1 MASAKAMKMFDR
13 GVAIIALTRKGV
25 ETATKISMALEKLE
39 IKNNVFSPEQCV
51 PWGTMPLDVRLGEFV
66 KGIFGEVDAII
77 GVMAAGIIVRA
88 VAPCLKSKLSDPAVV
103 CVDVSGR
110 FAISLLSGHYGG
122 ANELTRIIARE
133 IGAIPVI
140 TTASDVMGKMS
151 VDEAARLLH
160 CKIQNPDS
168 LVAVNSALVNG
179 KHVGLVVV
187 GDVKISANMIF
198 GYDVKYAD
206 TVKEAVAPL
215 KNFDAGVIITE
226 KPMSTERLPKSV
238 TILTP
243 KKITVG
249 VGARKSASANEIVAA
264 VNSALA
270 RADLPL
276 ERVDRLA
283 TVDIKKASPSMVSA
297 AEKLGLPI
305 DFVSVEAL
313 RAVKHE
319 GLSPDSKLVEE
330 KIGVGGVCERAALIT
345 AGKNAEL
352 ILKKMKMNGVMVAVA
367 EGE

>member
-1 MASAKAMKMFDR
+1 MASAKATKMFSK
-13 GVAIIALTRKGV
+13 GIAIIALTTRGV
-25 ETATKISMALEKLE
+25 ETAAKINAALNKLE
-39 IKNNVFSPEQCV
+39 IKNSLFSPEQRV
-51 PWGTMPLDVRLGEFV
+51 PCGTMPLDMRLSEFV
-66 KGIFGEVDAII
+66 KEIFEKVDAII
-77 GVMAAGIIVRA
+77 GVMATGIIVRA
-88 VAPCLKSKLSDPAVV
+88 VAPCLKSKLTDPAVV

-140 TTASDVMGKMS
+140 TTASEVMGKMS
-151 VDEAARLLH
+151 VDEVAKLLH

-168 LVAVNSALVNG
+168 IVAVNSALVNG
-179 KHVGLVVV
+179 KRVGLVLT
-187 GDVKISANMIF
+187 GDVKITTNMIS
-198 GYDVKYAD
+198 GYDIKRAS
-206 TVKEAVAPL
+206 TVRQAVEML
-215 KNFDAGVIITE
+215 KNFDAGAIITE
-226 KPMSTERLPKSV
+226 EPVSTEKLPKPV

-249 VGARKSASANEIVAA
+249 VGARKNASTSEIVAA

-283 TVDIKKASPSMVSA
+283 TVDIKRDSRGMADA
-297 AEKLGLPI
+297 AEKLGLPLC
-305 DFVSVEAL
+305 FVSVEAL
-313 RAVKHE
+313 RSVKH
-319 GLSPDSKLVEE
+319 GDLSPDSKLVEE

-352 ILKKMKMNGVMVAVA
+352 ILKKMKLNGVTVAVA

>member
-1 MASAKAMKMFDR
+1 MASAKVMKMFSK
-13 GVAIIALTRKGV
+13 GIAIIALTKKGV
-25 ETATKISMALEKLE
+25 ETATKISAALNKLE
-39 IKNNVFSPEQCV
+39 IKNSLFSPEQCA
-51 PWGTMPLDVRLGEFV
+51 PCGTMSLDMRLDEFV
-66 KGIFGEVDAII
+66 KEIFGKVDAII
-77 GVMAAGIIVRA
+77 GVMATGIIVRA
-88 VAPCLKSKLSDPAVV
+88 VAPCLKSKLTDPAVV

-110 FAISLLSGHYGG
+110 FVISLLSGHYGG

-151 VDEAARLLH
+151 VDEVARLLH
-160 CKIQNPDS
+160 CTIRNPGS

-179 KHVGLVVV
+179 KRVGLVVV

-198 GYDVKYAD
+198 GYDIKHAN
-206 TVKEAVAPL
+206 TVKEVAALL
-215 KNFDAGVIITE
+215 KNFDAGAIITE
-226 KPMSTERLPKSV
+226 EPVSTANLPKPV

-249 VGARKSASANEIVAA
+249 VGARKNASASEIVAA

-270 RADLPL
+270 RVDLPL

-283 TVDIKKASPSMVSA
+283 TVDIKKASRSMVSA

-313 RAVKHE
+313 RSVRHE
-319 GLSPDSKLVEE
+319 GLSPDSRLVEE

-345 AGKNAEL
+345 AGKNANL
-352 ILKKMKMNGVMVAVA
+352 ILKKMKLSGVTVAVA